1 MKKITI
7 AQAAEYFGVSKEAIH
22 NRIRRGSL
30 QSVVENGIKMV
41 QVDTT
46 KKRVSKQST
55 QLKSVSQDRYYRLLE
70 EQNAKLQAR
79 IDLLENETRSLRDQ
93 KEQMLIEERKK
104 IEQIYKEKDEQL
116 KNILAT
122 ISAKF
127 LQAPATSEIIS
138 EDDDST
144 YEVELEEAGLLVEE
158 QEEEATK
165 KIISLKKFIKKAKLS
180 DKEAK
185 KFTKKIKKRA
195 KKDER
200 ITIVGDKYYLD
211 ITNYDYSDLL

>member
-127 LQAPATSEIIS
+127 LQAPATSEVIS